1 MLPAPSMSS
10 TWSVR
15 SPHRTGAA
23 SPWAGSNNNHR
34 HGSMRG
40 MRLPSQIFQ
49 TACCLHVPPLWGIKL
64 SIAWFMQKHPCVFIS
79 TQQTNSIQRKF
90 DPKKSLLC
98 KKALQ
103 KRCGD
108 ICAPAAPKQACWN
121 AQKTFST
128 KPCRRWWGRVELT
141 SQSIGISVA
150 AYYKPC
156 LGLWASISMGFETI
170 LEECSWLGCAA
181 DRRHEWSEMTT
192 LHE

>member
-1 MLPAPSMSS
+1 MLPVPSMSS

-23 SPWAGSNNNHR
+23 SPWAGSNKQPWTWIHAWDEAPTPNLSNGVLPPCDTSLGHQAV
-34 HGSMRG
+34 HSMVYAKAS
-40 MRLPSQIFQ
+40 LCFH
-49 TACCLHVPPLWGIKL
+49 LHPTNEQHPKL
-64 SIAWFMQKHPCVFIS
+64 
-79 TQQTNSIQRKF
+79 RKF

-150 AYYKPC
+150 ACCKP
-156 LGLWASISMGFETI
+156 
-170 LEECSWLGCAA
+170 
-181 DRRHEWSEMTT
+181 
-192 LHE
+192 